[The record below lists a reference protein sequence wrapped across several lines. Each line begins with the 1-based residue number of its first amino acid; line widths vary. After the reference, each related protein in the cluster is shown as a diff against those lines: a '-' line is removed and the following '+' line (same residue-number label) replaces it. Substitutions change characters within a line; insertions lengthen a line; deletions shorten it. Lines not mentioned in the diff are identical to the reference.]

1 MALNDNKGIQL
12 TEADKKYQEALKEWK
27 KQKPTRSS
35 MFNNRMGALG
45 SEERANNQAKLDK
58 ALDDWKAKEP
68 KKSDFKQTEA
78 VNTTPNPNSKTTE
91 TVQVRSDASSVRTT
105 LDDEPGYKTMEYRPR
120 GDERG
125 KSRTAE
131 NINQFFKNL
140 KPSKDRLSPSQ
151 RMRKAGKTRGQI
163 LRKRLGG

>member
-1 MALNDNKGIQL
+1 MAEAYLNKNKGVQ
-12 TEADKKYQEALKEWK
+12 TTNNEAYEKALEAWK
-27 KQKPTRSS
+27 KKKPNSMDKSS
-35 MFNNRMGALG
+35 WAGFDNVGAAINAWK
-45 SEERANNQAKLDK
+45 EDKPKL
-58 ALDDWKAKEP
+58 
-68 KKSDFKQTEA
+68 SDFKQTEA
-78 VNTTPNPNSKTTE
+78 VNTTPSPNSKTTE

-120 GDERG
+120 GNERG

-131 NINQFFKNL
+131 NINEFFRKL